1 MSQRK
6 TWVAEV
12 FQPQKEGQSPFYL
25 FHCTDADAPAWPAG
39 KPYLYSGRGFVRAE
53 HPASAILIQQLL
65 NDGQLTVKPIDPETN
80 PFPIN
85 PDTNDLPK

>member
-25 FHCTDADAPAWPAG
+25 FHCTDADAPAWPAS

-65 NDGQLTVKPIDPETN
+65 NDGQLTVKPFNPE
-80 PFPIN
+80 
-85 PDTNDLPK
+85 TNDLPK